1 MIQFIFE
8 FIFYSIQKSSNAQ
21 VLWME
26 FNTPK
31 DLLTLAKTIRRQK
44 KVDGKKKNRW
54 QKKSLAKK
62 KKKLAKIKFI
72 HKKFATKSKN
82 THLVMSEANPIGK
95 ITNG

>member
-21 VLWME
+21 SVVME

-31 DLLTLAKTIRRQK
+31 DFVNVSKNHSSTEKSRSQK
-44 KVDGKKKNRW
+44 KVANRKN
-54 QKKSLAKK
+54 KKS
-62 KKKLAKIKFI
+62 LAKIKFI